1 LARELKELAG
11 KHLLIA
17 STEACSGKSAVLLG
31 LADKLQQQGVEISYS
46 KPLGNFYED
55 RGSTEEAD
63 IGLVRDYLQLPIDQV
78 FSPLV
83 NVGTASLLRRLIGE
97 DPQDYRSLLQ
107 QQAGAVKDRLLCLEA
122 GSNLWEGH
130 SFQLSVPAIVAAV
143 DVMVLLVMRYHSLSS
158 IDHLIAARQ
167 ELGDRF
173 LGVVI
178 NDIAP
183 TEMATV
189 QDILVPALEKLGIAV
204 LATIPK
210 NLTLRSV
217 SVRELVQRLD
227 AEVLCRPD
235 RLDLLV
241 ESLSI
246 GAMNVNAALDYFRRA
261 RCMAVVTGGD
271 REDIQLAALET
282 STQCLILTGHL
293 SPQPYIVRRAEDLE
307 IPIISVD
314 FDTLTTVE
322 IVEESFAHVR
332 IQEPVK
338 VEIIRQ
344 LMAEHFDFNRFNVLM
359 DLT

>member
-1 LARELKELAG
+1 MRVELAG

-17 STEACSGKSAVLLG
+17 STETCSGKSAILLG

-46 KPLGNFYED
+46 KPLGSFYED
-55 RGSTEEAD
+55 RESSIEAD
-63 IGLVRDYLQLPIDQV
+63 VRLIQDHLKLPPAQV

-83 NVGTASLLRRLIGE
+83 SADTASLMRRLEGE
-97 DPQDYRSLLQ
+97 DTQDYRSLLQ
-107 QQAGAVKDRLLCLEA
+107 QQLDACPTGLLCFEG

-130 SFQLSVPAIVAAV
+130 SYQLSVPAVAATV
-143 DVMVLLVMRYHSLSS
+143 DAKVLLVMRYHSLRS
-158 IDHLIAARQ
+158 IEQLLAAHDDLDGR
-167 ELGDRF
+167 L

-178 NDIAP
+178 NDIPASDL
-183 TEMATV
+183 ATV
-189 QDILVPALEKLGIAV
+189 QDLAVPALEKRGIAV

-210 NLTLRSV
+210 NSTLRSV
-217 SVRELVQRLD
+217 SVRELVQRLN

-246 GAMNVNAALDYFRRA
+246 GAMNCTAALAYFRKA
-261 RCMAVVTGGD
+261 HCMAVVTGGD

-293 SPQPYIVRRAEDLE
+293 APQPYILRRAEDLE

-314 FDTLTTVE
+314 FDTLRTVE
-322 IVEESFAHVR
+322 IVEESFAQVR

-338 VEIIRQ
+338 ITIISQ
-344 LMAEHFDFNRFNVLM
+344 LMAKHFDFPRFNQLM
-359 DLT
+359 GLG